1 MSRGDPCGS
10 VRVACVPRFGRI
22 RRVVATGANRSHCTN
37 LVGMVREAP
46 ADHGGTVFDPALV
59 RWGRTALLRCCC
71 APVLV
76 LDDLGP
82 ERLRLDGR
90 RAGAEGTVRG
100 NAG

>member
-1 MSRGDPCGS
+1 MSRGDPCRS
-10 VRVACVPRFGRI
+10 VRVACMPRFDRI
-22 RRVVATGANRSHCTN
+22 RRVVATGANRSHYAN
-37 LVGMVREAP
+37 LVGMGEKAP
-46 ADHGGTVFDPALV
+46 ADHGGTVFDPASV

-90 RAGAEGTVRG
+90 RAGAEGTVCG